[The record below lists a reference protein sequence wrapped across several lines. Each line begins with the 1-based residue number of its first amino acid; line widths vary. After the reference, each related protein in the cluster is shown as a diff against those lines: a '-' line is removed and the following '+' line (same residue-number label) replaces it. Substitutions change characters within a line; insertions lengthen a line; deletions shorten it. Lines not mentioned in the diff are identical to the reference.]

1 MWPPL
6 LHFYCVCVFVSGDA
20 LAASAATTTVQ
31 IMSLVWLNN
40 NKAALHSHLTVL
52 FSTHS
57 LCFLL
62 NYPALLSSHCLV
74 AAHTQFPSF
83 SSTYYTNNLYASRKK
98 AKVVSDKSNV
108 YSGNVN
114 HQ

>member
-20 LAASAATTTVQ
+20 LAASAATTVQ

-40 NKAALHSHLTVL
+40 NKAAVL